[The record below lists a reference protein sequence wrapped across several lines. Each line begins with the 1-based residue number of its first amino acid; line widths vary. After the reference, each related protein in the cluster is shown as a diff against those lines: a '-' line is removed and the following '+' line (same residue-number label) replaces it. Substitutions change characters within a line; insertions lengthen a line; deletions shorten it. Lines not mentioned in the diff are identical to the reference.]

1 MIDLSALI
9 LQLNTFALAKRLH
22 LLLLIWVAALFWQP
36 LQAQYTTISG
46 TVYDISARK
55 PLEAVAVISKSGRGT
70 LTDSLGHYSLMV
82 FKTDSIWFSLLNKS
96 TQHYAVDT
104 IRNPENFDIS
114 IHVYSALL
122 PEVKVRNSNYRFD
135 SLQNRNDYR
144 KYFDFKK
151 PGIALSRN
159 PGYNPG
165 GVTVGLD
172 LDEFINMFR
181 FKRNRNLQYLQNR
194 LVQQE
199 QDKYIT
205 YRFSKLLVRKITKL
219 QAPEI
224 DVFMKLYRPNYDG
237 LQLLNDLEFGY
248 YIEQSFN
255 HYKAD
260 KLKEI
265 LRKRDE

>member
-1 MIDLSALI
+1 M
-9 LQLNTFALAKRLH
+9 AKRLH
-22 LLLLIWVAALFWQP
+22 LLLVIIVMVWLWQP
-36 LQAQYTTISG
+36 ARAQYITISG

-82 FKTDSIWFSLLNKS
+82 FKADSIWFSLLNKN

-104 IRNPENFDIS
+104 IRNPDNFDIS

-122 PEVKVRNSNYRFD
+122 PEVKVRNRNYKLD
-135 SLQNRNDYR
+135 SIQNRKDYQ

-159 PGYNPG
+159 YGYNPG

-172 LDEFINMFR
+172 LNEFINMFR
-181 FKRNRNLQYLQNR
+181 FKRNRNLQYLQDR
-194 LVQQE
+194 LLQQE
-199 QDKYIT
+199 QDKYVN

-219 QAPEI
+219 QSPEI
-224 DVFMKLYRPNYDG
+224 DSFMKQYRPSYEG
-237 LQLLNDLEFGY
+237 LQFLNDLEFAY
-248 YIEQSFN
+248 YIEQSFEQ
-255 HYKAD
+255 YKVN
-260 KLKEI
+260 KLRGN

>member
-1 MIDLSALI
+1 LV
-9 LQLNTFALAKRLH
+9 KRLH
-22 LLLLIWVAALFWQP
+22 LLLLIFVMALLWQP
-36 LQAQYTTISG
+36 IAAQYITISG

-55 PLEAVAVISKSGRGT
+55 PLEAVAVVSKSGRGT
-70 LTDSLGHYSLMV
+70 LTDSTGHYSLMV
-82 FKTDSIWFSLLNKS
+82 FKTDSIWFSLLNKN

-104 IRNPENFDIS
+104 IRNPDNFDIS

-122 PEVKVRNSNYRFD
+122 PEVRVRNSNYRLD
-135 SLQNRNDYR
+135 SLQNRKDYQ

-199 QDKYIT
+199 QDKYVRF
-205 YRFSKLLVRKITKL
+205 RFSKLLVRKITKL
-219 QAPEI
+219 QSPEI
-224 DVFMKLYRPNYDG
+224 DSFMKQYRPSYEG
-237 LQLLNDLEFGY
+237 LQFLNDLEFGY
-248 YIEQSFN
+248 YVQQCFEQ
-255 HYKAD
+255 YKAA
-260 KLKEI
+260 KQKGN

>member
-1 MIDLSALI
+1 M
-9 LQLNTFALAKRLH
+9 AKRLH
-22 LLLLIWVAALFWQP
+22 LLLFFLLLALVWQP
-36 LQAQYTTISG
+36 LYAQYITISG

-55 PLEAVAVISKSGRGT
+55 PLEAVAIISKSGHGA
-70 LTDSLGHYSLMV
+70 LSDSLGHYSLMV
-82 FKTDSIWFSLLNKS
+82 FKTDTIWFSLLNKT

-104 IRNPENFDIS
+104 IRNPDNFDIS

-135 SLQNRNDYR
+135 SLQNRRDYQ

-199 QDKYIT
+199 QDKYVN
-205 YRFSKLLVRKITKL
+205 YRFNKLLIRKITKL
-219 QAPEI
+219 QPPEI
-224 DVFMKLYRPNYDG
+224 DTFMKQYRPSYEG
-237 LQLLNDLEFGY
+237 LQFLNDLEFGY
-248 YIEQSFN
+248 YIEQSFEQ
-255 HYKAD
+255 YKVNKIRAS
-260 KLKEI
+260 
-265 LRKRDE
+265 LRKREYE

>member
-1 MIDLSALI
+1 ME
-9 LQLNTFALAKRLH
+9 KRLH
-22 LLLLIWVAALFWQP
+22 LLLLLLVMALLWQP
-36 LQAQYTTISG
+36 LHAQYITISG

-55 PLEAVAVISKSGRGT
+55 PLEAVAVLSKSGRGT
-70 LTDSLGHYSLMV
+70 LTDSMGHYSLMV
-82 FKTDSIWFSLLNKS
+82 FKTDSIWFSLLNKN

-104 IRNPENFDIS
+104 IRFPDNFDVS

-122 PEVKVRNSNYRFD
+122 PEVKVRNSNYHLD
-135 SLQNRNDYR
+135 SLQNRKDYQ

-151 PGIALSRN
+151 PGISLSRN

-205 YRFSKLLVRKITKL
+205 FRFNKLLVRKITKL

-224 DVFMKLYRPNYDG
+224 DTFMKLYRPGYEG

-255 HYKAD
+255 QYKAN
-260 KLKEI
+260 KLRDN
-265 LRKRDE
+265 LRKNVE